1 MQNEKRSF
9 AVFLVIGVILIAAA
23 GGAAWHFWKGR
34 EARDAAQSKEK
45 AAQLDA
51 GPSIVV
57 AKAVQGPDV
66 RRLSLVGEA
75 APIQSTTLYSKVS
88 GYLTRITVD
97 VGDTVKSG
105 QLIAE
110 INAPEIDAQVATI
123 AAGLENKRRL
133 AQRARDLTKQGF
145 FSQQALDNAEN
156 DVRVAQAQIG
166 ELRTQGAYRI
176 VKAPFNGVVTNRF
189 ADPGA
194 LVQNAST
201 NQASAQPLVTVA
213 DVSRLKVTVFADQ
226 VDAPQVKAGL
236 DVEVSDAAAPE
247 RKVTGRVSR
256 VSGELDARTRTR
268 RAEIEFDNADGA
280 FLPGSFLNV
289 AILLPAKSFVEV
301 PAGALVTRE
310 KKTFVAVVDA
320 DHRIHYTP
328 ITVAGTDGKT
338 VRIANGIEIGT
349 PVAVSPPASLADGGR
364 ITPQTPPGAPKPADA
379 PKPAEAPKKP

>member
-34 EARDAAQSKEK
+34 EARDAAQSNEK

-51 GPSIVV
+51 GPSVVV

-66 RRLSLVGEA
+66 RRLNLVGEA
-75 APIQSTTLYSKVS
+75 APIQSTTLYSKVG
-88 GYLTRITVD
+88 GYLARITVD
-97 VGDTVKSG
+97 VGDSVKAG

-133 AQRARDLTKQGF
+133 AQRARELTKQGF

-156 DVRVAQAQIG
+156 EVRVAQAQIG
-166 ELRTQGAYRI
+166 ELRTLGAYRL

-194 LVQNAST
+194 LVQNASA
-201 NQASAQPLVTVA
+201 NQAAAQPLVSIA

-236 DVEVSDAAAPE
+236 EVEVSDAAAPD
-247 RKVTGRVSR
+247 RKVTGRVTR
-256 VSGELDARTRTR
+256 VSGELDSRTRTR
-268 RAEIEFDNADGA
+268 RAEIEFDNAADV

-289 AILLPAKSFVEV
+289 AILIPATSYVEV

-328 ITVAGTDGKT
+328 ISVAGTDGKT
-338 VRIANGIEIGT
+338 VRIESGLDIGT
-349 PVAVSPPASLADGGR
+349 PVALSPPTSLADGGR
-364 ITPQTPPGAPKPADA
+364 ITPQSPPGAPKAPAA
-379 PKPAEAPKKP
+379 AEAPKKP